1 MEQPAQ
7 APLSLL
13 NAVVFKCDCSEAPLA
28 KLNIFSYL
36 AALTSNLM
44 KRYIPD
50 IILLLALSLFV
61 AACASETSAGDSQSP
76 ESSTAVHHPLGFD
89 TSLYVAD
96 SGKVRSGDTFP
107 ALMKR
112 YGLNPALA
120 DSLLQK
126 ALGQFDPRK
135 MRAGNPVYA
144 YYSVD
149 SLNRRLEYFVYENS
163 AVSSTVFGCGDSLYV
178 RICEKPV
185 EHQMRVADVTINSSL
200 WNDMIAAG
208 ISPLL
213 IVELADI
220 YAWTVNFFALQKGDR
235 FRAVY
240 HQSVC
245 EGKVVAIDSVS
256 FAIYDSGPSYS
267 RVAIRLDQKDGSS
280 SKYWSETGE
289 SLRKAFLKAPLKF
302 NRISSGFTYRRKHP
316 VTGKVRAHTAVDYAA
331 PKGTPVHAIGD
342 GSITLCGWDGSG
354 GGNRI
359 KIRHMNGYESSY
371 MHLSGFAKG
380 IKAGT
385 RVTQGQLIGYV
396 GSTGTS
402 TGPHLDFRIW
412 KNGVPIDPLKM
423 EAPAVEPI
431 RAEFRDSLTILM
443 EKYKSVLDN
452 I

>member
-1 MEQPAQ
+1 M
-7 APLSLL
+7 
-13 NAVVFKCDCSEAPLA
+13 
-28 KLNIFSYL
+28 
-36 AALTSNLM
+36 
-44 KRYIPD
+44 
-50 IILLLALSLFV
+50 LLALSLFV
-61 AACASETSAGDSQSP
+61 AACASETSEGDSQSP

-96 SGKVRSGDTFP
+96 SGKVRSGETFP
-107 ALMKR
+107 GLMKR
-112 YGLNPALA
+112 YGLNPSLA
-120 DSLLQK
+120 DSLLRK
-126 ALGQFDPRK
+126 GRGQFDPRK
-135 MRAGNPVYA
+135 MKAGNPVCA

-267 RVAIRLDQKDGSS
+267 RMAIRLDQKDGSS

-412 KNGVPIDPLKM
+412 KDGVPIDPLKM